1 MVFQQNLLENAS
13 FIAKMPGLA
22 MVRPASSDLWKAP
35 LVSPC
40 GHVSS
45 RWISMF
51 ATVVLRWHLSQNT
64 TLKMHSSACLSWSF
78 LFTLVLHWPFS
89 HLISSS
95 GHLWFASCSILPS
108 NWQRSHFASKFSTS
122 FLTVKL
128 VFSSLDIGVRQLGQ
142 CFATPWYC
150 TRTRQSLQYV
160 WPHSG
165 IIAGKI
171 SVGDCKHKIE
181 RYFQLWGL
189 TIIFDTTL
197 ISYQIWHWKSG
208 GVSCTG
214 VMCSIFFSARS
225 LLRVLRLK

>member
-1 MVFQQNLLENAS
+1 MIEHDFLWFKLVGANWPRGETTGCLINEWNS
-13 FIAKMPGLA
+13 MWYCW
-22 MVRPASSDLWKAP
+22 DLYNQTYLFGRFVHLSGQ
-35 LVSPC
+35 LVSPS

-45 RWISMF
+45 RWISKF
-51 ATVVLRWHLSQNT
+51 ATVVLRWHLSQKT

-95 GHLWFASCSILPS
+95 GHLWFARCSILPS

-142 CFATPWYC
+142 CFAAPWFC

-171 SVGDCKHKIE
+171 MSWWL
-181 RYFQLWGL
+181 Q
-189 TIIFDTTL
+189 T
-197 ISYQIWHWKSG
+197 
-208 GVSCTG
+208 
-214 VMCSIFFSARS
+214 
-225 LLRVLRLK
+225 

>member
-1 MVFQQNLLENAS
+1 MKLNVILLRFLRSNIPFWTVRTLKWTVSFTLRTCLLVVDFYVCHRSASMTPLAEHHFENA
-13 FIAKMPGLA
+13 FFR
-22 MVRPASSDLWKAP
+22 V
-35 LVSPC
+35 
-40 GHVSS
+40 
-45 RWISMF
+45 
-51 ATVVLRWHLSQNT
+51 
-64 TLKMHSSACLSWSF
+64 SF
-78 LFTLVLHWPFS
+78 LVFSLHFGNWPFS

-171 SVGDCKHKIE
+171 
-181 RYFQLWGL
+181 
-189 TIIFDTTL
+189 
-197 ISYQIWHWKSG
+197 ISWWLQ
-208 GVSCTG
+208 T
-214 VMCSIFFSARS
+214 
-225 LLRVLRLK
+225 